1 VGPLYA
7 KPFAPNLRRVSPKTK
22 HPPSQHFK
30 SSSSHSI
37 HNTGKMPRKQD
48 IELEDEEPP
57 TIEPYKILGIEKSAT
72 ADEVKAAYRKAA
84 LKHHPGMRFTF
95 ILPHNKRPRTFQKR
109 HIPLLFGNFLTNH
122 QTKQPRKPK
131 TKPPSSSKKSPS
143 PTPFSPTP
151 SGASDMIRL
160 AQLPNQSIL
169 RTSVGASST
178 LSNSGTSSPLNLSR
192 TFLGN
197 TRTRTRRKMIFLMRM
212 RSSRVTGERS
222 MLRLC

>member
-1 VGPLYA
+1 MGPLYA
-7 KPFAPNLRRVSPKTK
+7 KPFAPNIRRVSPETK

-30 SSSSHSI
+30 PSNSLSI

-95 ILPHNKRPRTFQKR
+95 ILPHKIRHRNFPKR
-109 HIPLLFGNFLTNH
+109 HILLIFGNLLTIH

-131 TKPPSSSKKSPS
+131 TKPPSSSKKSPLPTPSS
-143 PTPFSPTP
+143 PTPF
-151 SGASDMIRL
+151 GASDMTRQ
-160 AQLPNQSIL
+160 AQPQNQSTL
-169 RTSVGASST
+169 KTSAGASST
-178 LSNSGTSSPLNLSR
+178 LSNSGTSLPPNPSR
-192 TFLGN
+192 ISHAN
-197 TRTRTRRKMIFLMRM
+197 IKTRTRRKMICLMHM
-212 RSSRVTGERS
+212 RNSRVIGERS